1 MHHQVHYPF
10 AYGYRYR
17 KYKVLGITVWTER
30 QFKCNMGWGGGSPSW
45 QGASSVW
52 FGQRVRLW

>member
-1 MHHQVHYPF
+1 MHYPF